1 MALGGSRE
9 GLSQVPKPGR
19 GRAPRPRQ
27 WSSLFFADD
36 TTIVGRRGELGKGVE
51 AVKEV
56 MGKWE
61 EKNNEDKEE
70 RLEFG
75 TAEVREIRLLG
86 NWLGSKQDIRNRI
99 KRAGGV

>member
-1 MALGGSRE
+1 M
-9 GLSQVPKPGR
+9 
-19 GRAPRPRQ
+19 
-27 WSSLFFADD
+27 
-36 TTIVGRRGELGKGVE
+36 GRRGELGKGVG